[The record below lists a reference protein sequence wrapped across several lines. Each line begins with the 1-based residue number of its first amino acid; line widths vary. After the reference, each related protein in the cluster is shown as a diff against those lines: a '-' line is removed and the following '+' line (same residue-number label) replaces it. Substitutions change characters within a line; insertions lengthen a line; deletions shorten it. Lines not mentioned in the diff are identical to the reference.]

1 MKKMIVMILFL
12 PLFLLVQTEETK
24 AQAVAIKKWKGRYP
38 RMNNNYPQ
46 AFISFKGWLPSV
58 PHLFVRVSPTHYYW
72 KVKSIPVTDA
82 KEVSGKVQTGLQ
94 RILAR
99 MMEKSHFKGRQKE
112 TGMIKLLNEF
122 QKQIDQTLF
131 DSRKDQLAD
140 IYGLTEAFLQIYDRI
155 DDFKASHGGGK
166 IKKNMKREVNE
177 LLEQFLLINLLESDH
192 GKKFQAFTDIRTELI
207 QFFGEVD
214 YSISKV
220 NYYQSFGKQESRS
233 YAFLTQ

>member
-1 MKKMIVMILFL
+1 MKKFLVMILFL
-12 PLFLLVQTEETK
+12 TLFFLVQTKEAKT
-24 AQAVAIKKWKGRYP
+24 QAVAIKKWKGRYP

-46 AFISFKGWLPSV
+46 SFISFKGWLPPV

-99 MMEKSHFKGRQKE
+99 MMEKSHFKGRHKE
-112 TGMIKLLNEF
+112 TRMIKLLSEF

-140 IYGLTEAFLQIYDRI
+140 IYGLTEAFLHIYERI
-155 DDFKASHGGGK
+155 DDFETSQAGRKVKK
-166 IKKNMKREVNE
+166 ILKGEVND
-177 LLEQFLLINLLESDH
+177 LLEQFLLINLFESDH
-192 GKKFQAFTDIRTELI
+192 GKKLQAFTDIRTGTTLWR
-207 QFFGEVD
+207 G
-214 YSISKV
+214 
-220 NYYQSFGKQESRS
+220 R
-233 YAFLTQ
+233 L